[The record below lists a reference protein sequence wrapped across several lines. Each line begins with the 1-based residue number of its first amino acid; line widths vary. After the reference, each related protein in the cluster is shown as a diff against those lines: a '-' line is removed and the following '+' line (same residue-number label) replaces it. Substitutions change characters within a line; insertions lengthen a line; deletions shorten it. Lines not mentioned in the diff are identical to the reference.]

1 MEIGFIGLGHMGFPM
16 ASRLVEAGHHVVAFD
31 TSTEALDRLVMLGAD
46 PATSPADVGDRTA
59 TVLASLP
66 SPAASIEVATGPNGV
81 IAGAAAQRFVDF
93 STIGSPTAQEVG
105 AALNQRGIAS
115 LDCPVSG
122 GVSGA
127 QEGALSLMVSGPE
140 AEFRAVKPI
149 LDVLGKPIF
158 VSTKPGA
165 AQTMKLINNL
175 MAATALAATAE
186 VVVMGVKAGLDPSVV
201 IDVLNA
207 SSGGTHASRDK
218 FPRSVLPRTFDFGF
232 ATGLMVKD
240 VRLCLAE
247 AEALG
252 MRMQLGDAVG
262 MLWEDVLQ
270 KVGPDSDFT
279 CVVQPIEE
287 EAGVVVDG
295 RTG

>member
-1 MEIGFIGLGHMGFPM
+1 
-16 ASRLVEAGHHVVAFD
+16 
-31 TSTEALDRLVMLGAD
+31 
-46 PATSPADVGDRTA
+46 
-59 TVLASLP
+59 
-66 SPAASIEVATGPNGV
+66 
-81 IAGAAAQRFVDF
+81 
-93 STIGSPTAQEVG
+93 
-105 AALNQRGIAS
+105 

-149 LDVLGKPIF
+149 LDVLGKPMF

-252 MRMQLGDAVG
+252 MRMHLGDAVG